1 MGRASQEDAGGEVE
15 SRIMSLPVELFLVV
29 GGYLGGSVLP
39 ADLAF
44 RIFKHR
50 QPYEIGEKPS
60 TRAVL
65 RQIGFIPA
73 VVVLLY
79 DIGKGFLPVWLAF
92 KLGVNMQWL
101 PAIAAAPVL
110 AHNWPFLRWK
120 YGGWGM
126 ATASG
131 ALVSLAWLEM
141 IISFGLGFI
150 AGAIFRNKP
159 GLAIGI
165 LAFPLMLGL
174 MIYFRE
180 PLQMILAA
188 ALVMLITAIRRAT
201 GEISSPELA
210 ARQNRK

>member
-1 MGRASQEDAGGEVE
+1 
-15 SRIMSLPVELFLVV
+15 MSLPVEFFLVL

-39 ADLAF
+39 AELAF
-44 RIFKHR
+44 RIFKHKP
-50 QPYEIGEKPS
+50 PYELGEKPS

-65 RQIGFIPA
+65 RRIGFLPA

-92 KLGVNMQWL
+92 KLDANINWL
-101 PAIAAAPVL
+101 PVIAAAPVV
-110 AHNWPFLRWK
+110 AHSWPFLRWK
-120 YGGWGM
+120 YGGWGL
-126 ATASG
+126 AASSG

-159 GLAIGI
+159 GLAIGT

-180 PLQMILAA
+180 PLQVILAA
-188 ALVMLITAIRRAT
+188 ALVMLITAFRRAT